1 MKSKKLL
8 LLTVSW
14 FLLSTLY
21 SLLSTLSFA
30 QPPRVKYRD
39 RFTVERSTFAKSA
52 PGISQ
57 EKLKP
62 EIKITLIPKK
72 LSPQFSEFQGEGE
85 ITNAEITR
93 VSFHL
98 FGKVVGMVGL
108 EIKEIDFTTEG
119 LEQNAVFYHGYDI
132 RCSFAGIKGCK
143 VYFRVSK
150 RWLAENNV
158 FPEKISLRS
167 YVKGEITA
175 LATEKVGED
184 DSYVYLLGESERLG
198 IFLIF
203 AEK

>member
-1 MKSKKLL
+1 MKSKRLL
-8 LLTVSW
+8 LLSVSW

-21 SLLSTLSFA
+21 FLLSTLLLA
-30 QPPRVKYRD
+30 QPPRVKYKD
-39 RFTVERSTFAKSA
+39 RATVERSTVGKSA

-57 EKLKP
+57 EKLEP

-98 FGKVVGMVGL
+98 FGKVVGRVGL
-108 EIKEIDFTTEG
+108 EIKEIDFSTEG
-119 LEQNAVFYHGYDI
+119 SEQNAVFYHGYDI
-132 RCSFAGIKGCK
+132 RCSFAGIKGCE

-150 RWLAENNV
+150 RWLAENNIY
-158 FPEKISLRS
+158 PEKISLRS
-167 YVKGEITA
+167 YVKGEITS
-175 LATEKVGED
+175 LLTEKIRED
-184 DSYVYLLGESERLG
+184 ESYFYFISKSERLG
-198 IFLIF
+198 IFLVF